1 MSSEYTRQT
10 RKFKRAVNHLRRRV
24 KVLRRALFDKRQG

>member
-1 MSSEYTRQT
+1 MSEQSKQA

-24 KVLRRALFDKRQG
+24 KVLRRALCDKRQG